1 MKKAKYGTP
10 NILHT
15 IFCRLFF
22 CVIIGVI
29 RIVARIIGIIPCVVR
44 IIAGIIRVGV
54 AGNVR
59 CIGVIGV
66 IGAVAVRIGGR
77 RGGRRRLRRFVAEE
91 IICPNGAALVV

>member
-1 MKKAKYGTP
+1 MKKAKYGIP

-22 CVIIGVI
+22 CVITGVVG
-29 RIVARIIGIIPCVVR
+29 IVARIIGVIPCVVR

-59 CIGVIGV
+59 YIGV

-77 RGGRRRLRRFVAEE
+77 RGGGRRLRRFVAEE